1 MIGILRY
8 EFFQHA
14 LLAALLSSVVCGI
27 IGTYIVAKRLVFISG
42 GITHASFGGIGI
54 AYYLGINPVWGAA
67 MAALLSAFG
76 VEYMT
81 KKSNLR
87 EDSAIGMVWSLGMAL
102 GIIFIYLSSGY
113 SPNLMSYLF
122 GSILTVTDLDLW
134 MMGVLAIVII
144 AFFISAFYL
153 ILFVAFDEDYARTKR
168 IPVATLNYVMISL
181 VSLTIVLN
189 IRVVGVILVISFLT
203 LPQITANILTHD
215 FRKIILWSILIA
227 MVGSVS
233 GLLLSYSMNLPS
245 GPAIICVFA
254 LIFLLVKSIEKLTG
268 RIKLKKALER

>member
-1 MIGILRY
+1 MGILRY